1 MYSLEN
7 EKLLIEQLEK
17 MKQNVKVFP
26 NYINKITF
34 PLYKNLE
41 ENTSIEF
48 NFPLTVLVGANGTNK
63 SSVLR
68 ALQGSV
74 EGISVGNFWFSTSMD
89 PIKEAGG
96 EKKRNCFFYEY
107 VDASDNFIL
116 KEVLKQ
122 RAPRKGDPDY
132 WETAR
137 PVMKYGM
144 KKLPDG
150 VERNSA
156 VKKDV
161 LYLDFRSELSAFD
174 KCFYMGLN
182 GYTKMVDKKN
192 YMRGQSTKLKTVITE
207 NRIMKLKNNSP
218 QNDLPINLSNEELEC
233 ISFVLGKKYNSGT
246 LIKHKLF
253 KDWGYSV
260 VLNQEEFNYSEA
272 MAGSGEIATVRIIH
286 ELLNAKPNSLI
297 LLDEPEVSLHPGAQ
311 SRIKYLI
318 LDQIKKKKLQVVI
331 STHSTIFVE
340 NLPSNAIKK
349 FEWDPSINK
358 VNVKN
363 TCYFYEAFFSLGQRI
378 HNSKNIIHVEDRL
391 ATKIIEAVLKEIDIN
406 ILSIWDIIYSP
417 GGESAIKR
425 NTIPVYLTNDSVNTF
440 VIFDGDQNKN
450 YNFKELTDYTERE
463 LNCDNLDC
471 ILKEITG
478 TSVDFIVDGSN
489 GSGRLDQKLELQ
501 KKYYQYF
508 KENVFYLPLNIPEDI
523 IWDAKHVGIL
533 INNDEKMNS
542 IEALTNS
549 KDKIYEAS
557 KVIFGTDDSID
568 SLEKML
574 LIKWIKNDSEEKKY
588 IKEMLNNIIEKTNKL
603 ITV

>member
-7 EKLLIEQLEK
+7 ETQLIETLVE

-48 NFPLTVLVGANGTNK
+48 DFPLTVLVGANGTNK

-74 EGISVGNFWFSTSMD
+74 EGISLGNFWFSTSMD
-89 PIKEAGG
+89 PIQEAGG
-96 EKKRNCFFYEY
+96 NKKRNCFFYEY
-107 VDASDNFIL
+107 IDANDDFKL

-122 RAPRKGDPDY
+122 RAPREGDPDY

-137 PVMKYGM
+137 PVLRYGM
-144 KKLPDG
+144 KKLPEG
-150 VERNSA
+150 VSRNAA
-156 VKKDV
+156 VTKDV

-182 GYTKMVDKKN
+182 GYSKMVDKKK
-192 YMRGQSTKLKTVITE
+192 YMRGQSTKLKTVISE
-207 NRIMKLKNNSP
+207 NKIMRMKNNRP
-218 QNDLPINLSNEELEC
+218 QNELPIRLNEEELEC

-253 KDWGYSV
+253 EDWGYSV

-272 MAGSGEIATVRIIH
+272 MAGSGEIAAVRIIH
-286 ELLNAKPNSLI
+286 EILNAPKNSLI

-340 NLPSNAIKK
+340 NLPINAIKK

-363 TCYFYEAFFSLGQRI
+363 HCYYYEAFFSLGQKL
-378 HNSKNIIHVEDRL
+378 HSSNNVIHVEDRL
-391 ATKIIEAVLKEIDIN
+391 AKRILEAVLKEIDPN
-406 ILSIWDIIYSP
+406 LLSVWDITYSP
-417 GGESAIKR
+417 GGESTIKR
-425 NTIPVYLTNDSVNTF
+425 NTIPVYLADTTLNRF
-440 VIFDGDQNKN
+440 VVFDGDQNKH
-450 YNFKELTDYTERE
+450 YTFKDLSDFTERE
-463 LNCDNLDC
+463 STCENFDI

-478 TSVDFIVDGSN
+478 TTIDFIVDGNN
-489 GSGRLDQKLELQ
+489 GSGRVDQKLIFQ
-501 KKYYQYF
+501 KKYYEYF
-508 KENVFYLPLNIPEDI
+508 RKNVFYLPLLIPEDI
-523 IWDAKHVGIL
+523 IWDADYISL
-533 INNDEKMNS
+533 ISDNS
-542 IEALTNS
+542 QLGVNLDKLSNS
-549 KDKIYEAS
+549 KEKIYEAS
-557 KVIFGTDDSID
+557 KIIFASDDSID
-568 SLEKML
+568 ALEKML
-574 LIKWIKNDSEEKKY
+574 LTKWINTESVEKTE
-588 IKEMLNNIIEKTNKL
+588 IVNLLHEIIERSNKL
-603 ITV
+603 QNV